1 MHRTIAL
8 VAAWLVSTALF
19 AQSKGEF
26 DSQGVRTFKRA
37 EAKAEATGGPAAGAD
52 VNPWLKTQSR
62 ELEALDNEIEAVR
75 QLIEMSD
82 PTDVEVPDYYM
93 RLADLYWEKS
103 LWYENQLFSEALA
116 SERDQA
122 ERSGDAVA
130 LQKALARETEYK
142 GLMGQWRE
150 QTVETYK
157 SIAQQYPNQPN
168 IDAVYY
174 YLGIYLNALGR
185 ADEGRDY
192 YIRVVTEFPKSRL
205 FPDALYN
212 IGESFFHGDDFES
225 ALKFYERVEIFTDS
239 HVYLLAL
246 YKKAWCYFNMAEYD
260 TSFKAFV
267 KTVKA
272 TDAYLQKTGKGKLD
286 LREEALRDLVLT
298 YSQVGKPE
306 NAAKTFEMIAP
317 DKHQELTQ
325 RLARVYY
332 EQGEYD
338 KSNLVLKL
346 LMKENADSFKL
357 LTFQRMIVDNTNK
370 KGVMNKTVEEVQR
383 LIGLYDKF
391 ETQTPPD
398 VLKQE
403 RDLVSQQLRE
413 LATSYHDAGRTTQ
426 NPKILNMAHLL
437 YEVYF
442 KMFPSDE
449 FTQDMA
455 TNYSVLLLN
464 LELYDKAV
472 VQFERLLGM
481 KLSKEQEKMASHGAV
496 LCYFQ
501 LYDISSLKVAD
512 DDDVEKQEPKEIPD
526 SFKRFVTACDRFAA
540 VSDESDEDHIE
551 ARFAAAKILF
561 DYNHFPDAAKRF
573 QDIAIQHPKSER
585 SPLSARL
592 ILASYNLGHDIDN
605 LNVWASKLKAVPD
618 VMTPE
623 LAVIIKR
630 IEDQAEFNRCFAY
643 EQEKQH
649 EKAALCFLQYTQKFP
664 DSIIL
669 DKALYNS
676 AINYNRARQM
686 EKAITAL
693 GELYNRARKSD
704 IRPSALFALAE
715 IYREAAVYSE
725 SAKFYE
731 IYVANH
737 PQHKNVEKALQYASV
752 FRKALGEHD
761 KAIKN
766 YQSYMQKFPK
776 SEKIPNVDF
785 DIGMIYMTQK
795 KWDKAIDHFQKF
807 VKRYPDQ
814 PDLALAARLQ
824 IAKSWDARKSSK
836 ETRKAY
842 EAVVAAFEALSEPE
856 QQKLTQGYA
865 TVAEARFLLGEFVL
879 AEYAAVKMT
888 SANLE
893 KALGEKLDIIA
904 RAKPI
909 FQQVYEMQQP
919 NWMIAATDRLGWA
932 YEQLSDTIENAPLP
946 RNLNEEQLE
955 IYRADLAEKSEKIR
969 AMAVEAYKKS
979 LDEAIR
985 FKWFNDYS
993 NHAERN
999 LAKLDFS
1006 YKFTKEARAKPVQ
1019 ERTGGYPYSFVRAQ
1033 LGTGLEL

>member
-8 VAAWLVSTALF
+8 VAALLVATPLS
-19 AQSKGEF
+19 AQTKGEF
-26 DSQGVRTFKRA
+26 EQQGVRTFKRA
-37 EAKAEATGGPAAGAD
+37 EDKAEAVGGPSAASN

-62 ELEALDNEIEAVR
+62 ELEALDNEIEAVK

-103 LWYENQLFSEALA
+103 LWYENQLYSEALA

-122 ERSGDAVA
+122 EKSGDAV
-130 LQKALARETEYK
+130 LIQKSQAREAEYK
-142 GLMGQWRE
+142 TLMGQWRE
-150 QTVETYK
+150 QTVDTYK
-157 SIAQQYPNQPN
+157 MIAQQYPNHPN
-168 IDAVYY
+168 VDAVYY

-260 TSFKAFV
+260 TSFKTFV
-267 KTVKA
+267 KTIKA
-272 TDAYLQKTGKGKLD
+272 TDVYIQKTGKAKLD

-317 DKHQELTQ
+317 DKAQDLTQ

-346 LMKENADSFKL
+346 LMKENADSYKL
-357 LTFQRMIVDNTNK
+357 LTFQRMVVDNTNK

-383 LIGLYDKF
+383 LVGLYDKF
-391 ETQTPPD
+391 ESQTPPD
-398 VLKQE
+398 ILKQE
-403 RDLVSQQLRE
+403 RDLTSQQLRE
-413 LATSYHDAGRTTQ
+413 LATSFHDAGRTTQ

-449 FTQDMA
+449 YTQDMA

-481 KLSKEQEKMASHGAV
+481 KLSTEQEKMASHGAV

-501 LYDISSLKVAD
+501 IYDISSLKVAEEE
-512 DDDVEKQEPKEIPD
+512 DVEEQKAKEIPEG
-526 SFKRFVTACDRFAA
+526 FQRFVSACDRYAA
-540 VSDESDEDHIE
+540 VSSDADEDHVE

-561 DYNHFPDAAKRF
+561 DYNHFADAAGRF
-573 QDIAIQHPKSER
+573 QDIVSKYPKSER
-585 SPLSARL
+585 APLSARL
-592 ILASYNLGHDIDN
+592 ILACYNLGRDIEN
-605 LNVWASKLKAVPD
+605 LNLWASKLKNVPE
-618 VMTPE
+618 VMSPQ
-623 LAVIIKR
+623 LAGIIKK

-643 EQEKQH
+643 ETEKQH

-664 DSIIL
+664 DSVIL

-693 GELYNRARKSD
+693 GELYNRAKKSD

-725 SAKFYE
+725 AAKFYE

-752 FRKALGEHD
+752 FRKALGEYD

-766 YQSYMQKFPK
+766 YQSYMQRFPK

-795 KWDKAIDHFQKF
+795 KWPQASDHFQKF
-807 VKRYPDQ
+807 VKKYPEQ
-814 PDLALAARLQ
+814 PDLVLAALLQ
-824 IAKSWDARKSSK
+824 IAKSWDARKKAK

-842 EAVVAAFEALSEPE
+842 ENVVAAFDALSDPQKE
-856 QQKLTQGYA
+856 KLTQGFA

-893 KALGEKLDIIA
+893 KALTEKLEIIA

-919 NWMIAATDRLGWA
+919 NWMIASTDRLGWA
-932 YEQLSDTIENAPLP
+932 YEQLADTIETAPLP
-946 RNLNEEQLE
+946 RGLNEEQLE
-955 IYRADLAEKSEKIR
+955 IYRGDLAEKSEKIR
-969 AMAVEAYKKS
+969 ASAVEAYKKS

-993 NHAERN
+993 DHAERH

-1006 YKFTKEARAKPVQ
+1006 YKFTKEARAKPDQ

>member
-8 VAAWLVSTALF
+8 VAALLLATPLS
-19 AQSKGEF
+19 AQTKGEF

-37 EAKAEATGGPAAGAD
+37 EDKAEAVGGPSAASN

-62 ELEALDNEIEAVR
+62 ELEALDNEIEAVK

-103 LWYENQLFSEALA
+103 LWYENQLYSEALA
-116 SERDQA
+116 AEREQA
-122 ERSGDAVA
+122 EKSGDAVV
-130 LQKALARETEYK
+130 LQKAQAREAEYK
-142 GLMGQWRE
+142 TLMGQWRE
-150 QTVETYK
+150 QTVDTYK
-157 SIAQQYPNQPN
+157 MVAQQYPNHPN
-168 IDAVYY
+168 VDAVYY

-260 TSFKAFV
+260 TSFKTFV
-267 KTVKA
+267 KTIKA
-272 TDAYLQKTGKGKLD
+272 TDAYIQKTGKAKLD

-306 NAAKTFEMIAP
+306 NAAKAFEMIAP
-317 DKHQELTQ
+317 DKAQDLTQ

-357 LTFQRMIVDNTNK
+357 LTFQRMVVDNTNK

-383 LIGLYDKF
+383 LVGLYDKF
-391 ETQTPPD
+391 ESQTPPD
-398 VLKQE
+398 VLKAE
-403 RDLVSQQLRE
+403 RDLMSQQLRE
-413 LATSYHDAGRTTQ
+413 LATSFHDAGRTTQ

-442 KMFPSDE
+442 KMYPSDE
-449 FTQDMA
+449 YTQDMA

-481 KLSKEQEKMASHGAV
+481 KLSTEQEKMASHGAV

-501 LYDISSLKVAD
+501 IYDISSLKVAEEE
-512 DDDVEKQEPKEIPD
+512 DVEEQKAKEIPEG
-526 SFKRFVTACDRFAA
+526 FQRFVSACDRYAA
-540 VSDESDEDHIE
+540 VSTDADEDHVE

-561 DYNHFPDAAKRF
+561 DYNHFADAAGRF
-573 QDIAIQHPKSER
+573 QDIVQKYPKSER

-592 ILASYNLGHDIDN
+592 VLACYNLGRDIEN
-605 LNVWASKLKAVPD
+605 LNLWASKLKNVPE
-618 VMTPE
+618 VMSPQ
-623 LAVIIKR
+623 LAGIIKK

-643 EQEKQH
+643 ETEKQH

-664 DSIIL
+664 DSVIL

-693 GELYNRARKSD
+693 GELYNRAKKSD

-725 SAKFYE
+725 AAKFYE

-752 FRKALGEHD
+752 FRKALGEYD
-761 KAIKN
+761 KAVKN
-766 YQSYMQKFPK
+766 YQSYMQRFPK
-776 SEKIPNVDF
+776 SEKIPNVDY

-795 KWDKAIDHFQKF
+795 KWPQAVEHFQKF
-807 VKRYPDQ
+807 VKRHPEQ
-814 PDLALAARLQ
+814 PDLTLAAMLQ
-824 IAKSWDARKSSK
+824 IAKAWDARKNAK

-842 EAVVAAFEALSEPE
+842 ENVVAAFAGLSDPQKE
-856 QQKLTQGYA
+856 KLTQGIA

-893 KALGEKLDIIA
+893 KALTEKLEIIS

-919 NWMIAATDRLGWA
+919 NWMIASTDRLGWA
-932 YEQLSDTIENAPLP
+932 YEQLADTIETAPLP
-946 RNLNEEQLE
+946 RGLNEEQLE
-955 IYRADLAEKSEKIR
+955 IYRGELAEKSEKIR
-969 AMAVEAYKKS
+969 GMAVEAYKKS

-993 NHAERN
+993 NHAERH

-1006 YKFTKEARAKPVQ
+1006 YKFTKEARAKPDQ